1 MSKSRADQLKKVRD
15 ELQGKFSEACKKL
28 DATIKAEEDEDDPA
42 KKQAAIDYSGM
53 RLVREVAFKTGEGR
67 KGTVAGVMA
76 ARMLG
81 RRGGPP
87 EE

>member
-15 ELQGKFSEACKKL
+15 ELQEKFSDACKKL

-42 KKQAAIDYSGM
+42 AKKAAIDYSGL
-53 RLVREVAFKTGEGR
+53 RLVREVAFKSEGR